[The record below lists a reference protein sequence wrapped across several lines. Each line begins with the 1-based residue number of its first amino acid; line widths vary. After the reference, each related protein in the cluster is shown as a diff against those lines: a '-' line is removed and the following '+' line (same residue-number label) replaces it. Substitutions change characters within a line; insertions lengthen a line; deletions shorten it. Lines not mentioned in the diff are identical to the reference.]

1 MSMERPSSKQMV
13 EELDAEKDELT
24 RLVAAFKGYI
34 WGFFNYPMKYSILV
48 SLLIIRVGVWV
59 WVRAVGGGK

>member
-34 WGFFNYPMKYSILV
+34 WGFFTFFYVWGFFYYPMKYSGFPV
-48 SLLIIRVGVWV
+48 NY
-59 WVRAVGGGK
+59 